1 MFQIYIDN
9 MEADKSQRPKRAA
22 KTPIRFQPWQEGDAH
37 TPMAMRSQKSKLK
50 NDQKK
55 FREMK
60 KEKDDTAKATAKDKD
75 GVDAVKQAK
84 SKKKEEKVPGSNRKR
99 GGNVDKK

>member
-1 MFQIYIDN
+1 
-9 MEADKSQRPKRAA
+9 
-22 KTPIRFQPWQEGDAH
+22 
-37 TPMAMRSQKSKLK
+37 
-50 NDQKK
+50 
-55 FREMK
+55 MK
-60 KEKDDTAKATAKDKD
+60 KEKDDTAKATAKDND